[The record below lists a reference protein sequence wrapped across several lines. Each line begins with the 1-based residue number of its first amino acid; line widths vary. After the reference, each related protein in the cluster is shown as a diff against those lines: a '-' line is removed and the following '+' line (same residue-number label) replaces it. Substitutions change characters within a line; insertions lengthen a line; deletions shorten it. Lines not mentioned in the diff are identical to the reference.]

1 MIKLTESAAFRM
13 LHSLKER
20 GRGIGIRIGLKTTG
34 CSGLTWV
41 FEYVDE
47 PAETDL
53 VLLEQG
59 VQLFV
64 DPKDVPYIEETEID
78 FVRQGLN
85 SGYEFRNPNER
96 NRCGC
101 GESFSV

>member
-13 LHSLKER
+13 QHSLKER

-64 DPKDVPYIEETEID
+64 DPKDVPYIEGTEID

>member
-1 MIKLTESAAFRM
+1 MIKLTDNAAFRM
-13 LHSLKER
+13 KHSLAER
-20 GRGIGIRIGLKTTG
+20 GQGVGIRIGLKTTG

-47 PAETDL
+47 PTETDL
-53 VLLEQG
+53 VFLEQG

-64 DPKDVPYIEETEID
+64 DPKDVPYIEGTEID
-78 FVRQGLN
+78 YVRQGLN
-85 SGYEFRNPNER
+85 SGYEFKNPNER